1 MRVAVAADVVRGL
14 AFLHSRDVMFRDL
27 KSSNV
32 ILNYE
37 SDHRPRFRCGIDA
50 AAEIVQRRQLDGVA
64 RGSSTSAHPTTMR
77 HGRSPHPAVHLRRVQ
92 QSSHCSL
99 FTHHTRPVW
108 SGRVHHTCSSKRL
121 WLRPEHAPVRFD
133 LVHHF

>member
-1 MRVAVAADVVRGL
+1 MRVAVAADVVRGF

-64 RGSSTSAHPTTMR
+64 RGSSTSARPTTMQ
-77 HGRSPHPAVHLRRVQ
+77 HGRSPHPAVHLCRVQ
-92 QSSHCSL
+92 
-99 FTHHTRPVW
+99 
-108 SGRVHHTCSSKRL
+108 
-121 WLRPEHAPVRFD
+121 
-133 LVHHF
+133 